1 MEAADAEG
9 ATGEAAEGEA
19 VKLIYADPPYPG
31 QAKRHYA
38 HDPRCAE
45 VDHAALI
52 RELEDSCDGWALSSG
67 ADLAAMRLVIP
78 LLPDG
83 VRVCS
88 WVKPFAS
95 FKPGVT
101 LAYAWEPVYV
111 KPARKRSRILPT
123 VRDWVSANIT
133 LRRGLS
139 GAKPDPFW
147 FWLFDAIGAEVGDS
161 FGDLYPGTGGGG
173 RAWQAWN
180 DNPLRRL
187 VG

>member
-1 MEAADAEG
+1 M
-9 ATGEAAEGEA
+9 
-19 VKLIYADPPYPG
+19 KIRYADPPYPG
-31 QAKRHYA
+31 QAKKHYSA
-38 HDPRCAE
+38 DPRCAE

-52 RELEDSCDGWALSSG
+52 CELENSCDGWALSSG

-95 FKPGVT
+95 FKPNVT

-111 KPARKRSRILPT
+111 KPARRRGRDLPT
-123 VRDWVSANIT
+123 VRDWVAANIT
-133 LRRGLS
+133 LQRGCS
-139 GAKPDPFW
+139 GAKPPAFCW
-147 FWLFDAIGAEVGDS
+147 WLFDVLGAEAGDDFDDMFPGSKAVGK
-161 FGDLYPGTGGGG
+161 
-173 RAWQAWN
+173 AWQEWS
-180 DNPLRRL
+180 DNPLRRM